1 MYFMGNNH
9 TDKQFPA
16 YIKICRSAAYILTIL
31 FAIVSTVTIL
41 VYVNIDMK
49 GTKGK
54 VIERTDSYIIA
65 QTEYC
70 KVVLKENTA
79 GCWVINGDDVTFI
92 RYVAL
97 QDVAIRWEYC
107 LLSIMYFVSII
118 ILALCIMPPLWFDWI
133 SGKRFGQSIDKY

>member
-1 MYFMGNNH
+1 MGNNH

-49 GTKGK
+49 RTKGK

-65 QTEYC
+65 QTEYG
-70 KVVLKENTA
+70 KVIRTVRENPK
-79 GCWVINGDDVTFI
+79 IFSFGDESHTNI
-92 RYVAL
+92 
-97 QDVAIRWEYC
+97 
-107 LLSIMYFVSII
+107 
-118 ILALCIMPPLWFDWI
+118 
-133 SGKRFGQSIDKY
+133 K